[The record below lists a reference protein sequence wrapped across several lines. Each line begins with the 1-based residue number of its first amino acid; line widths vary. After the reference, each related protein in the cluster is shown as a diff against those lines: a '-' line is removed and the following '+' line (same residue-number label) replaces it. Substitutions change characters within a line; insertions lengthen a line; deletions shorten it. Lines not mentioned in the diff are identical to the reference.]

1 MVLSRQL
8 VVCFYFSY
16 EICFK
21 LQLFKLLDPSA
32 LQPFHESQHGRS
44 LEVAHIRSST
54 RRCADNKLV
63 GLFGRAHVS
72 SKTCHNLATH
82 GKYHSRTNSGNLLL
96 THLFPLFCWR
106 PPPSVCLLKVD
117 VRLNSKN
124 ETVIVDNLKIG
135 YPCV

>member
-1 MVLSRQL
+1 

-54 RRCADNKLV
+54 RRCADNSLWACLV
-63 GLFGRAHVS
+63 GLMS
-72 SKTCHNLATH
+72 PLKLA
-82 GKYHSRTNSGNLLL
+82 
-96 THLFPLFCWR
+96 
-106 PPPSVCLLKVD
+106 
-117 VRLNSKN
+117 
-124 ETVIVDNLKIG
+124 II
-135 YPCV
+135 